1 MLIND
6 YVFLDPKVK
15 KTRKVLG
22 VLFVKRE
29 GRKHTIIS
37 ALKPAE
43 VVEMWAWK
51 EYVNLSVIYTQPKDF
66 LCGGKPRYNAT
77 MVTAVNR
84 MVMQCY
90 TPLFS

>member
-15 KTRKVLG
+15 RTQKVLG
-22 VLFVKRE
+22 VFVKRE
-29 GRKHTIIS
+29 GKKHTIIS

-51 EYVNLSVIYTQPKDF
+51 EYVNLSVIYTQPKEF
-66 LCGGKPRYNAT
+66 FVRRQT
-77 MVTAVNR
+77 
-84 MVMQCY
+84 
-90 TPLFS
+90 

>member
-6 YVFLDPKVK
+6 YVFLDPKVR

-22 VLFVKRE
+22 VFVKRE

-43 VVEMWAWK
+43 VVEI
-51 EYVNLSVIYTQPKDF
+51 EDF
-66 LCGGKPRYNAT
+66 RRSDLKAKIKPQTKPARLNW
-77 MVTAVNR
+77 
-84 MVMQCY
+84 
-90 TPLFS
+90 